1 MRKAASKFLS
11 VAALLFLL
19 VNYPLLSA
27 VNKGQRLNGIPVLYL
42 YMGSVWVITIVA
54 LYLIARPLRSKNHE

>member
-1 MRKAASKFLS
+1 MS

-42 YMGSVWVITIVA
+42 YMGSVWVIMIVV
-54 LYLIARPLRSKNHE
+54 LYLMARPLRSNDYE